1 MLQVSLDCPFAI
13 ALTGLSNVSFPLV
26 EQGLVFFHSMLSGVP
41 VPQPLAL
48 CCVFSI
54 IVFIF
59 AFFHLDI
66 LLYVFLKLRL
76 LVTTLVSAN
85 FP

>member
-26 EQGLVFFHSMLSGVP
+26 EQGLFFFHSMLSGVP

-48 CCVFSI
+48 CVVFSPSLFLFLPF
-54 IVFIF
+54 FIWTF
-59 AFFHLDI
+59 
-66 LLYVFLKLRL
+66 YCM
-76 LVTTLVSAN
+76 SS
-85 FP
+85 